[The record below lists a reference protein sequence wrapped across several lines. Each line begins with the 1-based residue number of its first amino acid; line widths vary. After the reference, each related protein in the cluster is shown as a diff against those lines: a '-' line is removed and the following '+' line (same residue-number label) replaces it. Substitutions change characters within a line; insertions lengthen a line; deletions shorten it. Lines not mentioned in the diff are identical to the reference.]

1 MLKTNKCTYTLYIIS
16 LFTKTL
22 KSPTCFGPK
31 DHPQGAHPV
40 PSWLL
45 KFKISRKT
53 LVKKVW
59 QHICKRNIRNNTWF
73 IIHHISKHHMGM
85 SISESIRAYPV

>member
-1 MLKTNKCTYTLYIIS
+1 MHYTLYIIS

-31 DHPQGAHPV
+31 DHPQGARPV

-53 LVKKVW
+53 LVK
-59 QHICKRNIRNNTWF
+59 NYTD
-73 IIHHISKHHMGM
+73 
-85 SISESIRAYPV
+85 RAAAAGRRS